1 VVWEIGTRGSS
12 SFRAANRFGVVES
25 QILHMNRKA
34 SKKYSQTFRSDRPFQ
49 GFTLIELLV
58 VIAIIAILAAMLLPA
73 LSKAKLKAQGIQCMN
88 NHRQL
93 AFAWRL
99 YTEDFNDTLTYA
111 STANRAAKVYSADP
125 ADPDNYAWSGA
136 HMDFVGANRANW
148 DPNYDMMKR
157 PLWPYAKVTA
167 IYKCPADNSTVDA
180 FGATKPRI
188 LTMSMN
194 LYVGGFAPMKA
205 APQSWAGTGGGWSF
219 ADPYRIYSKLTGI
232 TEPSK
237 IFVFLDMR
245 EDTVNWS
252 NFMADMTG
260 YSPNNPGSYQW
271 TGDLPGM
278 YHSRAA
284 GFSFSDGHSEIKKWQ
299 DGRTTPAY
307 APKNTILT
315 FPLAQANNP
324 DIYWVQ
330 DHSTRR
336 K

>member
-1 VVWEIGTRGSS
+1 MNTAHNIMEGPRNH
-12 SFRAANRFGVVES
+12 AASR
-25 QILHMNRKA
+25 H
-34 SKKYSQTFRSDRPFQ
+34 

-93 AFAWRL
+93 ALAWRL
-99 YTEDFNDTLTYA
+99 YTDDSNEMMPYA

-125 ADPDNYAWSGA
+125 SDPDNYAWSGA
-136 HMDFVGANRANW
+136 HMDFEGPNRANW
-148 DPNYDMMKR
+148 DPAVDMMKR
-157 PLWPYAKVTA
+157 PLWPYAKTTT
-167 IYKCPADNSTVDA
+167 IYKCPSDRSTVTA
-180 FGATKPRI
+180 FGAVRPRI

-194 LYVGGFAPMKA
+194 LYVGGFAPMKGEGF
-205 APQSWAGTGGGWSF
+205 SGTHGGWPF
-219 ADPYRIYSKLTGI
+219 AAPYRIYSKVSGI
-232 TEPSK
+232 NEPTR

-260 YSPNNPGSYQW
+260 YSPNDPTQYKW

-284 GFSFSDGHSEIKKWQ
+284 GFSFADGHSEIKKWL
-299 DGRTTPAY
+299 DGRTTPAL
-307 APKNTILT
+307 APKGSLLT
-315 FPLAQANNP
+315 FPVAQANNP
-324 DIYWVQ
+324 DIAWVQ